1 MSSLE
6 MMDMVKFHNTNINEP
21 TTIGGSYESPEYDK
35 IVNSLVNSLVNSG
48 HDDVFKSGGNDIE
61 YIDDKMDVV
70 SDKIDDLRN
79 EYIIEIP
86 KTEELQHY
94 SVMVDFIK
102 NYISKINVNSFKS
115 NN

>member
-6 MMDMVKFHNTNINEP
+6 MMNEIKLYNTGINEP
-21 TTIGGSYESPEYDK
+21 TTIGGSYESPDYDK
-35 IVNSLVNSLVNSG
+35 IINSLVNSG
-48 HDDVFKSGGNDIE
+48 HEDVFKTGGDDIE
-61 YIDDKMDVV
+61 YIDDKIDIV

-86 KTEELQHY
+86 KKKTEELQHY

-102 NYISKINVNSFKS
+102 NYISKININSFKS

>member
-1 MSSLE
+1 
-6 MMDMVKFHNTNINEP
+6 
-21 TTIGGSYESPEYDK
+21 
-35 IVNSLVNSLVNSG
+35 
-48 HDDVFKSGGNDIE
+48 VFKTGGDDIE
-61 YIDDKMDVV
+61 YIDDKIDIV

-86 KTEELQHY
+86 KKKTEELQHY

-102 NYISKINVNSFKS
+102 NYISKININSFKS